1 MKENFEIR
9 AAARESLRGWWT
21 SFVLAT
27 FVLFLI
33 SLIFSGN
40 TYVHNSNGIN
50 PTLTLK
56 LLGIGLFKLLGAIFI
71 VLPLSYGFN
80 IIFLQLVRKDET
92 LQPVKDMFVGFNN
105 YARTL
110 GVTLLM
116 VVYVF
121 LWSLLLFVPGI
132 IKSYSYA
139 MTFFIANDNPE
150 LSADE
155 CIEKSMA
162 MMEGHKFDLFLLDL
176 SFIGWIFLTIF
187 TLGIGMFWVSPY
199 MTTSRAVFYE
209 ELKLQEIVE

>member
-1 MKENFEIR
+1 
-9 AAARESLRGWWT
+9 
-21 SFVLAT
+21 
-27 FVLFLI
+27 
-33 SLIFSGN
+33 
-40 TYVHNSNGIN
+40 
-50 PTLTLK
+50 
-56 LLGIGLFKLLGAIFI
+56 
-71 VLPLSYGFN
+71 LSYGFN

-176 SFIGWIFLTIF
+176 SFIGWGILALF
-187 TLGIGMFWVSPY
+187 TCGIGFLWLVPY
-199 MTTSRAVFYE
+199 IQTSHAVFYE
-209 ELKLQEIVE
+209 ELKLQEMTQFAGTESKLGQFAKFE